1 VGSLPGWAD
10 ERQAQEIAALAQSYG
25 TPVRVEERLPA
36 HQLFSAINGWA
47 GRVAEVVFAIQRPN
61 GRLLTM
67 TKEFYPAGAYRL
79 PSGSIREG
87 EGIEAALRREIYEET
102 GLSVAIARFLA
113 IVRYNIEVDGGA
125 AERFVSYAFL
135 VREVAGELLP
145 QDAAERVSGFR
156 EILPAELAALADSL
170 AQVPDIPDDPRG
182 YWNDWGR
189 FRAIVHRVLAEL
201 LNLTG
206 LEDLSGLGTCQ
217 V

>member
-1 VGSLPGWAD
+1 MVRSPVWAD
-10 ERQAQEIAALAQSYG
+10 ERQAPEIAVLAQRYG
-25 TPVRVEERLPA
+25 TPLLVEERLPVR
-36 HQLFSAINGWA
+36 QLFSGISGWA

-87 EGIEAALRREIYEET
+87 EGIEAALRREIDEET

-113 IVRYNIEVDGGA
+113 IVRYQIEVDGGA
-125 AERFVSYAFL
+125 SERFVSYAFL

-156 EILPAELAALADSL
+156 EILPAELGALAASL
-170 AQVPDIPDDPRG
+170 AQVPDVPGDPRG

-201 LNLTG
+201 WAARPENA
-206 LEDLSGLGTCQ
+206 
-217 V
+217 

>member
-1 VGSLPGWAD
+1 VERPPVWAD
-10 ERQAQEIAALAQSYG
+10 ERQAPEIAALAQSYG
-25 TPVRVEERLPA
+25 TPVLVEERLPVRK
-36 HQLFSAINGWA
+36 LFSAINGWA

-79 PSGSIREG
+79 PSGSIRVG

-102 GLSVAIARFLA
+102 GLSVEIARFLA

-125 AERFVSYAFL
+125 TERFVSYAFL

-145 QDAAERVSGFR
+145 QDAAERISGFR
-156 EILPAELAALADSL
+156 EILPAELAALATSL

-182 YWNDWGR
+182 HWNDWGR
-189 FRAIVHRVLAEL
+189 FRAVVHRVLAEL
-201 LNLTG
+201 PNLTG
-206 LEDLSGLGTCQ
+206 PQT
-217 V
+217 